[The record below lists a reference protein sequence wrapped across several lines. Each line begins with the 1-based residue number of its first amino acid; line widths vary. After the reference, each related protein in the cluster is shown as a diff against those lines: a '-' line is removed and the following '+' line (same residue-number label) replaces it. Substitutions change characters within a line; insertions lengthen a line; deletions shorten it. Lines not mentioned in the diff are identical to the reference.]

1 LVKKS
6 QINRRHP
13 YEVGEKITPFGLGM
27 KEK

>member
-1 LVKKS
+1 LVKRS

-13 YEVGEKITPFGLGM
+13 YEVAEKITTFGLGM